1 MYDIIIN
8 GLGILIFA
16 GTFIFSKGFAV
27 SKREGVPSAAFFP
40 RIIAV
45 VVLVFAVYNLI
56 RFLIKRKKG
65 MYEKPEKMQ
74 EGRFVQFMGIL
85 LLLFLYA
92 ILWDNHIGH
101 FILNTIIVFSP
112 VCWLMSDEK
121 EWWKTALYIT
131 CLTFFIYALF
141 VFVLKVRIW

>member
-1 MYDIIIN
+1 MKN
-8 GLGILIFA
+8 Q
-16 GTFIFSKGFAV
+16 K
-27 SKREGVPSAAFFP
+27 
-40 RIIAV
+40 
-45 VVLVFAVYNLI
+45 
-56 RFLIKRKKG
+56 
-65 MYEKPEKMQ
+65 KMQ